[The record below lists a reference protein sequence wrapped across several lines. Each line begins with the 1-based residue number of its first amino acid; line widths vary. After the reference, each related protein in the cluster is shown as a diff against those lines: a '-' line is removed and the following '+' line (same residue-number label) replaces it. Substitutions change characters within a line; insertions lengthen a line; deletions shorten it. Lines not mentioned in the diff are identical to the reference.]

1 MARGLIYHSYA
12 SVMEA
17 VNLLAHS
24 IAIERG
30 VGHQKHEEAELD
42 KLRSSVP
49 ETEAANADS

>member
-30 VGHQKHEEAELD
+30 VGHQKHKEAELD